1 MRYHFHCTDGRELI
15 LDRRGRHLRADGD
28 AQRQAEAVARRLM
41 AELLIAADWRRWMVC
56 IHNELGEQVDI
67 VPFPTTSLDDQE
79 WNAISDY
86 SSSAK
91 RLILRGGMNDNPV
104 R

>member
-15 LDRRGRHLRADGD
+15 LDRRGRPLRADGD
-28 AQRQAEAVARRLM
+28 VQRQAEAVARRLM

-56 IHNELGEQVDI
+56 IHNEFGEQVDI
-67 VPFPTTSLDDQE
+67 VPFPTTSWFDPE
-79 WNAISDY
+79 WKAISVY
-86 SSSAK
+86 SKSAG
-91 RLILRGGMNDNPV
+91 RLILQGGMNDNPV

>member
-1 MRYHFHCTDGRELI
+1 MRYHFHCTDGRDLI
-15 LDRRGRHLRADGD
+15 LDRRGRSLRADGD
-28 AQRQAEAVARRLM
+28 TQRQAEAVARRLM

-56 IHNELGEQVDI
+56 IHNEFGEQVDI
-67 VPFPTTSLDDQE
+67 VPFPQTSWADQE
-79 WNAISDY
+79 WKTISGY
-86 SSSAK
+86 SNSAR